1 MGLFD
6 EVKKDVWMVISPIET
21 ILSMVTFL
29 YSIQWKYKTPT
40 MIHSLDECGLKF
52 IDLQTCPILTHS
64 TNPPK
69 NEWPKQW
76 CWLQRQWVCTFLGI
90 MNDVWFHFT
99 LLLRMFWN
107 HINAGRKIQVAL
119 CCYVSDLNIRNE
131 GILSLFLKMP
141 KLWLLKCL
149 ISN

>member
-1 MGLFD
+1 MDGYKSHWDHFVHGHFFILHTM
-6 EVKKDVWMVISPIET
+6 EVQNTNND
-21 ILSMVTFL
+21 TFS
-29 YSIQWKYKTPT
+29 YSRY
-40 MIHSLDECGLKF
+40 

-90 MNDVWFHFT
+90 MNDFWFYFT

-131 GILSLFLKMP
+131 GILSLFLKML

>member
-29 YSIQWKYKTPT
+29 YSIQWKYKTQT
-40 MIHSLDECGLKF
+40 MIHSLTLATLIFKHAQYWR
-52 IDLQTCPILTHS
+52 IVPT
-64 TNPPK
+64 PPK

-90 MNDVWFHFT
+90 MNDFWFHFT

-131 GILSLFLKMP
+131 GILSLFLKML